1 MKPAFVSSFI
11 FPLLILLGG
20 MAQAEVQTSAPYR
33 ELDPM
38 ETYVPHVRGDLLLTG
53 SYMHWKD
60 PKNLDWRMA
69 GNPEENWKLNWKFMD
84 PPYNASVHG
93 GHFAADR
100 GEAIFK
106 ELNKSKRGA
115 GSFAACLGA
124 KKGVLKGLRTR
135 YPMDRPDFKHIAGL
149 EEAIER
155 CAAKEGRVLQNGSY
169 DNSAVSVYVASQST
183 GIPINIDVTSP
194 GPLKTAYERGRKL
207 FHSRVGRFNLACS
220 SCHTHQI
227 GLHLRGTVVTSP
239 YGDAAHYPVYRTR
252 YQLQSLHL
260 RFAEC
265 NLDTRT
271 QPLMPGSRAY
281 TDLEVFLTGLTN
293 GYPVSVPSERD

>member
-1 MKPAFVSSFI
+1 MKPT
-11 FPLLILLGG
+11 LLVLLSLAGLALTQ
-20 MAQAEVQTSAPYR
+20 AQAQADAPYR
-33 ELDPM
+33 EYDLM
-38 ETYVPHVRGDLLLTG
+38 EDYLPHVKGDMQLSG
-53 SYMHWKD
+53 SYKHWKD

-84 PPYNASVHG
+84 PPFNASVHG

-100 GEAIFK
+100 GEAIFN
-106 ELNKSKRGA
+106 ELNTKGRGA
-115 GSFAACLGA
+115 GNFAACLGA
-124 KKGVLKGLRTR
+124 KKGNLKGLRTR
-135 YPMDRPDFKHIAGL
+135 YPMHRPELKHVAGL
-149 EEAIER
+149 EEVIER

-183 GIPINIDVTSP
+183 GMPIKINVTSP
-194 GPLKTAYERGRKL
+194 GPLKAAFERGRKL
-207 FHSRVGRFNLACS
+207 FHTRVGRSNLACS

-227 GLHLRGTVVTSP
+227 GLHLRGTVVTTP
-239 YGDAAHYPVYRTR
+239 YGDAAHFPVYRTR

-265 NLDTRT
+265 NLATRT
-271 QPLMPGSRAY
+271 QPLLPGSRPY
-281 TDLEVFLTGLTN
+281 TDIEVFLTGLSN